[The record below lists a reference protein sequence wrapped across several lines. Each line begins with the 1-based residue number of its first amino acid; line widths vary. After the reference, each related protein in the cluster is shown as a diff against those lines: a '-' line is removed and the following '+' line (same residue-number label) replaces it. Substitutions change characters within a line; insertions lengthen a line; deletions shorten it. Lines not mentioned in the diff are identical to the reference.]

1 MIWWVLILY
10 SLGLALLLAEFF
22 VPGGILGI
30 IGGALM
36 VASAVLGAQNF
47 PEYAFFLVTAQLLG
61 AIVVIVVGILM
72 LPRIPTLQR
81 MVLTDNLTHGEQGW
95 VSDKSDYSL
104 MDREGEVY
112 TMLRPAGVVMIGGE
126 RVNAVSNGDFI
137 EPGAKVKVIE
147 VHGNRVVVERVDN
160 E

>member
-10 SLGLALLLAEFF
+10 FLGLALVMAEFF
-22 VPGGILGI
+22 VPGGILGV

-36 VASAVLGAQNF
+36 VGSAVLGATNF
-47 PEYAFFLVTAQLLG
+47 PEYAFPLITAKLLG
-61 AIVVIVVGILM
+61 AIVVIVGGILM

-81 MVLTDNLTHGEQGW
+81 MVLTDDLTHGEQGW

-104 MDREGEVY
+104 MDREGEVH
-112 TMLRPAGVVMIGGE
+112 TMLRPAGIVMIDGQ
-126 RVNAVSNGDFI
+126 RVNAVSDGAYI
-137 EPGAKVKVIE
+137 EPGTKVKVIE

-160 E
+160 A